1 MFPHAPW
8 NLGEEWVQVVSKEFD
23 EPKLFARA
31 SDIPAEVLKQ
41 KCAKRR
47 RPSSRC
53 MESSHEGTFN
63 ELCHE
68 NLQQDCFPKEAKN
81 FDEKDINSALS
92 DKEGAQG

>member
-53 MESSHEGTFN
+53 MESSHEGTFKK
-63 ELCHE
+63 LCLE
-68 NLQQDCFPKEAKN
+68 NLQQDGCPKEAKD
-81 FDEKDINSALS
+81 FDQEDKISAVSL
-92 DKEGAQG
+92 KEGAGE